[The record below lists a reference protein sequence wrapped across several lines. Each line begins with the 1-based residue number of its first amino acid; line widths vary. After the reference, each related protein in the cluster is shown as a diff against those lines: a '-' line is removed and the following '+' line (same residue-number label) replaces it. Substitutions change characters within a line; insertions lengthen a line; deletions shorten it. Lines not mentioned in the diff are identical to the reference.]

1 MASLFGLSKQK
12 SILIILLATSLLL
25 TFIPACSFSFS
36 IGGGEVD
43 ILRVTLT
50 KSVDKDQ
57 KPTEPTLVFGPTDI
71 IYASV
76 EVKNMDKSDVLKAEW
91 FYVDQDRLLDSTPY
105 SPDEDDA
112 SGFVVFSL
120 TPTEAFSAGKYK
132 VDISL
137 NDKLV
142 QSQNFVVEVAGAE
155 EEAPVTEAAETEEVA
170 PEEAGIPEG
179 YTPYTNATLKLSM
192 AYPSDWKLT
201 EDMENNQIQLIMPG
215 SGDTIGL
222 IVSMVDPVDPSL
234 DLQSFAKLYEDEL
247 RKSYPDAEVTGQG
260 EYAVGGQPG
269 YELDLSYTDPDLN
282 MQLDWAIIVTIVEGR
297 GYAFLAI
304 TPTEKFD
311 EMVNTFVT
319 ILGTVQFS

>member
-1 MASLFGLSKQK
+1 MTSPFGLSKQR
-12 SILIILLATSLLL
+12 STLIILLAASLLL
-25 TFIPACSFSFS
+25 AFVLACNFS
-36 IGGGEVD
+36 IGGGEVEVVK
-43 ILRVTLT
+43 VTLT
-50 KSVDKDQ
+50 KGVDKDQ
-57 KPTEPTLVFGPTDI
+57 KPTEPTLTFGPTDV

-91 FYVDQDRLLDSTPY
+91 FYVDQNQLIDTFTY
-105 SPDEDDA
+105 SPDEDNA
-112 SGFVVFSL
+112 SGFVAFSL
-120 TPTEAFSAGKYK
+120 SPTGPWPAGKYR

-142 QSQNFVVEVAGAE
+142 QGQNFTVEVPGAE
-155 EEAPVTEAAETEEVA
+155 EEAPVTEAAETEEVT

-179 YTPYTNATLKLSM
+179 YTPYANATLKLSM
-192 AYPSDWKLT
+192 AYPSDWELT
-201 EDMENNQIQLIMPG
+201 EDMENKQIQLIMPG
-215 SGDTIGL
+215 SGDNIGL
-222 IVSMVDPVDPSL
+222 IVSVVDPMDPGL

-247 RKSYPDAEVTGQG
+247 RKTAPDAEVTGQG

-311 EMVNTFVT
+311 EMSTTFVT

>member
-1 MASLFGLSKQK
+1 MASLFGLSKQR
-12 SILIILLATSLLL
+12 SILITLTAASLLL
-25 TFIPACSFSFS
+25 TFVLACSFS
-36 IGGGEVD
+36 IGGGEAEIVK
-43 ILRVTLT
+43 VTLS

-57 KPTEPTLVFGPTDI
+57 KPTEPTLIFGPTDV

-76 EVKNMDKSDVLKAEW
+76 EVKNLDKSDVLKAEW
-91 FYVDQDRLLDSTPY
+91 FFVDQNQLIDSITY
-105 SPDEDDA
+105 SPPEDNA
-112 SGFVVFSL
+112 SGFVAFNL
-120 TPTEAFSAGKYK
+120 TPTEPWPAGKYR

-142 QSQNFVVEVAGAE
+142 QSQNFTVEVVGAE
-155 EEAPVTEAAETEEVA
+155 EEAPVTEAAETEEVT

-192 AYPSDWKLT
+192 AYPSDWQLT

-215 SGDTIGL
+215 SGDNIGL
-222 IVSMVDPVDPSL
+222 IVSMVDPIDPSL
-234 DLQSFAKLYEDEL
+234 DLESFAKAYEDEL
-247 RKSYPDAEVTGQG
+247 RKTAPDAEVTGQG

-282 MQLDWAIIVTIVEGR
+282 MQIDWAIIVTIVEGR
-297 GYAFLAI
+297 GYAFLVI

-311 EMVNTFVT
+311 EMSSTFVT